1 MARTTHTVTNQ
12 TPPLVGYDVFT
23 ADRVLTEAVERHIP
37 PGLLDE
43 VRDDLSALGRAAG
56 SAQLQEWGGP
66 AHPPPPRPRPPPPGG
81 PPKDQVEV
89 HTARHPR
96 GGKGGAPRSNP

>member
-23 ADRVLTEAVERHIP
+23 ADRVLTEAVERHTA

-43 VRDDLSALGRAAG
+43 VRGDLSALGRAAG
-56 SAQLQEWGGP
+56 SAQVQEWG
-66 AHPPPPRPRPPPPGG
+66 AHAAPKPPGQR
-81 PPKDQVEV
+81 PHDP
-89 HTARHPR
+89 
-96 GGKGGAPRSNP
+96 

>member
-23 ADRVLTEAVERHIP
+23 ADRVLTAAVERHTA

-43 VRDDLSALGRAAG
+43 VREDLSALGRAAG
-56 SAQLQEWGGP
+56 SAQLQEWGVQ
-66 AHPPPPRPRPPPPGG
+66 ANDNPRACVPTTATGTGSTRSSSIRPGTGCSARVCRPG
-81 PPKDQVEV
+81 
-89 HTARHPR
+89 
-96 GGKGGAPRSNP
+96 